1 LGTKPRNFLL
11 GPIREDHDREACSG
25 MTVSPLSHPT
35 PILLVGNRQ
44 ARDFLVNFLEG
55 HEYVPRVVGNP
66 AEVVQALKGQ
76 PSATVLVDCQTL
88 SKYGP
93 GLYAKMKVAC
103 PACRVVLLC
112 DKSHHEHRDI
122 VKEAM
127 DLGVYACLLAPFAE
141 WEILAIVRHSQ
152 LTRSPGRRSLRSR
165 EKH

>member
-1 LGTKPRNFLL
+1 MVP
-11 GPIREDHDREACSG
+11 
-25 MTVSPLSHPT
+25 PLFRAT
-35 PILLVGNRQ
+35 LILLVGHRQ
-44 ARDFLVNFLEG
+44 TRNFLVNFLEG
-55 HEYVPRVVGNP
+55 HKYVPRVAGNP
-66 AEVVQALKGQ
+66 TEVVQALKGQ

-112 DKSHHEHRDI
+112 DKNHHEHRDI

-141 WEILAIVRHSQ
+141 WEILAMVRHSQ
-152 LTRSPGRRSLRSR
+152 GTRSVGRRSLRSR
-165 EKH
+165 EKQ